1 MSLVNLINEQLKEA
15 MKQKDEA
22 RLRALRSVKSAF
34 LIAGTETGNKD
45 ISDEIALKAIQK
57 LAKQRRDSIEIFEQ
71 QNRQDLVSKEKEEL
85 NILEEFLP
93 AQLSEEEILK
103 ILKEILAESGATGMK
118 DMGRVMPL
126 VMQKMAGK
134 AEGGLVAKLLKQL
147 LSN

>member
-57 LAKQRRDSIEIFEQ
+57 LAKQRRDSIVIFEQ

-93 AQLSEEEILK
+93 TQLSEEEILK

-118 DMGRVMPL
+118 DMGKVMPV

-134 AEGGLVAKLLKQL
+134 ADGGLVAKLLKQL

>member
-45 ISDEIALKAIQK
+45 IADEIALKAIQK

-71 QNRQDLVSKEKEEL
+71 QNRQDLVAKEKEEL
-85 NILEEFLP
+85 NILEAFLP

-103 ILKEILAESGATGMK
+103 ALKDIVAESGASGMK
-118 DMGRVMPL
+118 DMGKVMPI

-134 AEGGLVAKLLKQL
+134 ADGGLVAKLLKEL